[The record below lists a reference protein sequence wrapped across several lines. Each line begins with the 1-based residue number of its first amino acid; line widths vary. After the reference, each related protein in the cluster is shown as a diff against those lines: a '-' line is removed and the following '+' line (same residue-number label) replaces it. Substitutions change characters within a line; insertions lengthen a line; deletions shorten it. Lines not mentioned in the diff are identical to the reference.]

1 MVDFIGEIKKIEK
14 EIENAA
20 KDVASHVV
28 DELQAAKKRLETD
41 MERMLLKTEVSFK
54 VSEMV
59 HEQQYMIRKNQDLF
73 HDVCKGLADKST
85 ALDKSFESR
94 TGSKIQQ
101 EVNDHLSKIRNQFI
115 STYYEFYNS
124 CGKK

>member
-54 VSEMV
+54 VSEMI

-73 HDVCKGLADKST
+73 HDVCKDLADKSE
-85 ALDKSFESR
+85 ALNKSFESR
-94 TGSKIQQ
+94 TGSNIQK
-101 EVNDHLSKIRNQFI
+101 ELNEHLSKIRNQFT